1 MAHYKHLSEE
11 ERYSISAEYKRST
24 SLREIARQ
32 LHRSVSSISREIKR
46 NTGGRGY
53 RPKQANTLSIERRHI
68 QSQYFSAFGIAFVEH
83 LLSEKWSPEQ
93 IHGALTARGWLDVP
107 SHEWIYQHVYADKQV
122 GGQLH
127 THLRAQKPYKKRTGT
142 NERRGSITCRT
153 SIHERP
159 SEIDTREGLG
169 DFEGDTVVGANHKG
183 ALLTL
188 VDRKSLFTLLKIL
201 PSKHTMQVMQACVDL
216 LKPVQ
221 ALSVTF
227 DNCKEFAA
235 HMRLREAGI
244 ETFFADPYC
253 SIQRARN
260 ENTNGLIRQFL
271 PKGSSFIG
279 VSDDFVAQ
287 VQDMLN
293 HRPRKTLNWLSPIQV
308 LSGKFNVALRG

>member
-11 ERYSISAEYKRST
+11 ERYTISAEHKRST
-24 SLREIARQ
+24 SIREIGRI
-32 LHRSVSSISREIKR
+32 LNRSASSISREIER

-53 RPKQANTLSIERRHI
+53 RPKQANVLAQERKHM
-68 QSQYFSAFGIAFVEH
+68 QSQYFSEFGIAFVEH
-83 LLSEKWSPEQ
+83 LLNEKWSPEQ
-93 IHGALTARGWLDVP
+93 IHGALTARGWSDVP
-107 SHEWIYQHVYADKQV
+107 SHEWIYKHVYADKKA

-142 NERRGSITCRT
+142 NERRGSIVERT

-159 SEIDTREGLG
+159 IEVETRERLG
-169 DFEGDTVVGANHKG
+169 DFEGDTVMGAKHKG
-183 ALLTL
+183 ALVTL
-188 VDRKSLFTLLKIL
+188 VERKSLFTLMKML
-201 PSKHTMQVMQACVDL
+201 PSKHTTHVMQACVDL

-221 ALSVTF
+221 AFSVTF
-227 DNCKEFAA
+227 DNGKEFAA
-235 HMRLREAGI
+235 HMRLREVGI
-244 ETFFADPYC
+244 DTFFADPYC

-279 VSDDFVAQ
+279 VSDDFVAK
-287 VQDMLN
+287 VQDALN
-293 HRPRKTLNWLSPIQV
+293 HRPRKTLNWLTPIQV

>member
-11 ERYSISAEYKRST
+11 ERYTISAEHKRST

-32 LHRSVSSISREIKR
+32 LGRSVSSISREIKR

-53 RPKQANTLSIERRHI
+53 RPKQANALARERRHV
-68 QSQYFSAFGIAFVEH
+68 QSQYFRAFGIAFVAY

-107 SHEWIYQHVYADKQV
+107 SHEWIYQHVYADKAA

-127 THLRAQKPYKKRTGT
+127 KHLRAQKPYKKRSGT

-159 SEIDTREGLG
+159 PEIETRERLG
-169 DFEGDTVVGANHKG
+169 DFEGDTVVGEKHKG
-183 ALLTL
+183 ALVTL
-188 VDRKSLFTLLKIL
+188 VDRKSLFTLMKML
-201 PSKHTMQVMQACVDL
+201 PSKHTANVVQACVDL
-216 LKPVQ
+216 LKPVG

-227 DNCKEFAA
+227 DNGKEFAA
-235 HMRLREAGI
+235 HMRLREVGI
-244 ETFFADPYC
+244 DTFFADPYC
-253 SIQRARN
+253 SVQRARN
-260 ENTNGLIRQFL
+260 ENTNGLIRQYL
-271 PKGSSFIG
+271 PKGCPFVG
-279 VSDDFVAQ
+279 VSDDFVAK
-287 VQDMLN
+287 VQDALN
-293 HRPRKTLNWLSPIQV
+293 HRPRKTLNWLTPTQV